1 MPDRLRTARPTI
13 EGPSAD
19 GPAPTPG
26 SEPIPGTGP
35 AHGTARRLLRQS
47 TLLLVGRILS
57 KLANFATQVLIVRY
71 LSQSAYGG
79 FAYALSVATV
89 LQNVV
94 ALGLDRSIVR
104 FLPIYQARRDTAR
117 LYGVIAMAVIV
128 ILSTGLLAAAVLY
141 GFQSA
146 FGHYVP
152 NRATTL
158 PLLLILVFLAPL
170 QSLDDL
176 LVGMFAV
183 FAKARSIFVRRFLL
197 APVLRLAVAAAM
209 VAGKGDVLLLATGYV
224 ASSLFGVILYAFL
237 LVRVLRQEGLLE
249 PMPIRELRLPWK
261 EVLGFTL
268 PLLTTDLTYA
278 AMTTWSVLLLGHR
291 WGTAGVASLTAVLPT
306 ARMNELVM
314 NTFGILYVPLA
325 ARMFAERDRL
335 GVNDLYWRTAIWIA
349 ILTFP
354 VFALTFSL
362 AEPLT
367 VLLFGARYASS
378 APILA
383 VLALGYYVNAATGL
397 NGLTLKVFGKVR
409 ALVLL
414 NVATILCSV
423 LLSLFLIPRW
433 GALGAAAGIT
443 VSLFVHNG
451 LKQLGL
457 KLGTGVRLFAP
468 EYFRVYAWIVSC
480 ALGLFA
486 LDWFVSPPIAVT
498 LGVGALASWFL
509 VRVSAGMLEL
519 ETTFPEALRWPGMKF
534 LVPRPRGH
542 AATSA
547 AGSDATATSAL
558 RREARG

>member
-1 MPDRLRTARPTI
+1 MSDRLRSPRPSN
-13 EGPSAD
+13 EDLPAD
-19 GPAPTPG
+19 GPAPG
-26 SEPIPGTGP
+26 SEPAGP
-35 AHGTARRLLRQS
+35 PQGTARRLLRQS

-128 ILSTGLLAAAVLY
+128 IVSMGLLAAAVLY

-224 ASSLFGVILYAFL
+224 ASGLFGVILYSFL

-278 AMTTWSVLLLGHR
+278 AMTTWSILLLGHQ

-414 NVATILCSV
+414 NVATILCSI
-423 LLSLFLIPRW
+423 LLSLILVPRW
-433 GALGAAAGIT
+433 GAFGAAAGIT

-498 LGVGALASWFL
+498 LAVGALASWLL

-519 ETTFPEALRWPGMKF
+519 ETTFPEALRWPGMK
-534 LVPRPRGH
+534 LLLPRSRGH
-542 AATSA
+542 AATSVEPN
-547 AGSDATATSAL
+547 DAPATSAL

>member
-1 MPDRLRTARPTI
+1 MPR
-13 EGPSAD
+13 
-19 GPAPTPG
+19 PG
-26 SEPIPGTGP
+26 S
-35 AHGTARRLLRQS
+35 ARRLLRQS
-47 TLLLVGRILS
+47 SLLLVGRILS
-57 KLANFATQVLIVRY
+57 KLANFATQILIVRY
-71 LSQSAYGG
+71 LAQSTYGG

-104 FLPIYQARRDTAR
+104 FLPIYQSRRDTAR

-128 ILSTGLLAAAVLY
+128 IVSLGLLGAGILW
-141 GFQSA
+141 GFQGF
-146 FGHYVP
+146 FGHWIP
-152 NRATTL
+152 NRQTTL

-176 LVGMFAV
+176 LVGLFAV

-209 VAGKGDVLLLATGYV
+209 VAGKGDVFLLAIGYV
-224 ASSLFGVILYAFL
+224 GSSLFGVILYAFL
-237 LVRVLRQEGLLE
+237 LVRVLRREGLLE
-249 PMPIRELRLPWK
+249 PPSLGAVRMPWR

-278 AMTTWSVLLLGHR
+278 AMTTFGVILLGHQ
-291 WGTAGVASLTAVLPT
+291 WGTSGVASLTAVLPP

-325 ARMFAERDRL
+325 SRMFAERDRL

-349 ILTFP
+349 IFTFP

-362 AEPLT
+362 SGPLT
-367 VLLFGARYASS
+367 VLLFGDRYASS

-383 VLALGYYVNAATGL
+383 LLALGYYFNAATGL

-409 ALVLL
+409 ALVLI
-414 NVATILCSV
+414 NVCTIAFSL
-423 LLSLFLIPRW
+423 LLSALLIPR
-433 GALGAAAGIT
+433 LGAFGAAVAIT
-443 VSLFVHNG
+443 TSLFVHNT

-468 EYFRVYAWIVSC
+468 QYLRVYASIAVC
-480 ALGLFA
+480 ALGLYGVSRF
-486 LDWFVSPPIAVT
+486 LSPPTPIMVALGLFGSWLLLRVNAAV
-498 LGVGALASWFL
+498 LD
-509 VRVSAGMLEL
+509 LED
-519 ETTFPEALRWPGMKF
+519 TFPEAMRWPGMKY
-534 LVPRPRGH
+534 LLPRRSARDEGRV
-542 AATSA
+542 AT
-547 AGSDATATSAL
+547 AL

>member
-314 NTFGILYVPLA
+314 NTFGILYVSARGPHVRGTRPPRRQRPLLAHRDLDRDPHVPRLRAHLLPRGA
-325 ARMFAERDRL
+325 AHGAPLRR
-335 GVNDLYWRTAIWIA
+335 
-349 ILTFP
+349 
-354 VFALTFSL
+354 ALRVVG
-362 AEPLT
+362 ADPRGP
-367 VLLFGARYASS
+367 GAR
-378 APILA
+378 
-383 VLALGYYVNAATGL
+383 
-397 NGLTLKVFGKVR
+397 
-409 ALVLL
+409 LL
-414 NVATILCSV
+414 RQTP
-423 LLSLFLIPRW
+423 PR
-433 GALGAAAGIT
+433 
-443 VSLFVHNG
+443 
-451 LKQLGL
+451 
-457 KLGTGVRLFAP
+457 
-468 EYFRVYAWIVSC
+468 
-480 ALGLFA
+480 
-486 LDWFVSPPIAVT
+486 D
-498 LGVGALASWFL
+498 
-509 VRVSAGMLEL
+509 
-519 ETTFPEALRWPGMKF
+519 
-534 LVPRPRGH
+534 
-542 AATSA
+542 
-547 AGSDATATSAL
+547 
-558 RREARG
+558 